1 MQKTVLMPFLR
12 RSSAHTG
19 WCSSWLC
26 AVLLSSL
33 LASSCASI
41 VRPNYTQNF
50 TELRS
55 GDYALDPEH
64 AYVHFKVGHLGLS
77 TIVGRFN
84 TVSGSLDFDPGDVAA
99 TELQGLIEA
108 TSIDLNNDEL
118 ESTLAGSSWFN
129 TKAFP
134 EISFIS
140 TAVATKDNGD
150 LVITGDLTLRGI
162 TQSIDLLTTFNGG
175 ADNILTGKYTLGFSA
190 STAIK
195 RSDFG
200 MDGFAALVA
209 DEVIVEMHGEFQK
222 Q

>member
-1 MQKTVLMPFLR
+1 
-12 RSSAHTG
+12 
-19 WCSSWLC
+19 
-26 AVLLSSL
+26 
-33 LASSCASI
+33 
-41 VRPNYTQNF
+41 
-50 TELRS
+50 
-55 GDYALDPEH
+55 
-64 AYVHFKVGHLGLS
+64 
-77 TIVGRFN
+77 
-84 TVSGSLDFDPGDVAA
+84 VSGSLDFDPRDVAA